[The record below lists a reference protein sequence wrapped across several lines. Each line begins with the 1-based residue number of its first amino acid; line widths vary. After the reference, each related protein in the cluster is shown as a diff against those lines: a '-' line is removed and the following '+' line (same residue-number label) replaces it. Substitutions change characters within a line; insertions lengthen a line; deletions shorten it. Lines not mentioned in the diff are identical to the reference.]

1 MKRLINK
8 LWRSPTQRVMSL
20 GGVGMMLALLADV
33 LIVRRFG
40 FTATTDAI
48 VIALTLPRLIGTV
61 GRDATKFSLMTVFI
75 AVRKDKGDAV
85 FADFGARVLN
95 LFFGIGLALTAT
107 GLLFAGP
114 VTSIVGWGLDAED
127 QAFAAKLLQL
137 SAGIALFALG
147 SAVLE
152 VMLNSHKY
160 FTVTALRNAV
170 APCVVIVVT
179 LATWRNEHA
188 PYWIAG
194 AFTFGYMLYFGMLW
208 VNVAVRMNFSPD
220 PGRLPNRETFRKLRG
235 TIGYPLA
242 GFGVRQMARVTE
254 RAIASLGPTGSVAAY
269 YCAYRL
275 LAAIQNIV
283 GVSVALTGQPKL
295 TEHDL
300 AGESGRFYAA
310 LRRRVRVILM
320 LSVPA
325 AVALMLLSRPIIT
338 LLYDRGGMNPQGL
351 EAASAV
357 LFVLGPAVV
366 FYCLTPV
373 LNSALYARKRYG
385 AVLYNMC
392 LAAGSNVMLAF
403 VLFKWLGLTGVAWAA
418 SLAAV
423 LSVLNLIRVLARPTQ
438 TTVPQPSP

>member
-1 MKRLINK
+1 MKKLIHK
-8 LWRSPTQRVMSL
+8 LWHSSTQRVMTL
-20 GGVGMMLALLADV
+20 GGAGMVLALLADV
-33 LIVRRFG
+33 LIFRRFG
-40 FTATTDAI
+40 GFNTTTDAI

-75 AVRKDKGDAV
+75 EVRKDKGDAV
-85 FADFGARVLN
+85 FADLGARVLN
-95 LFFGIGLALTAT
+95 LFFGIGLALTAI

-114 VTSIVGWGLDAED
+114 VTSIVGWGLTPED
-127 QAFAAKLLQL
+127 KALAATLLRL
-137 SAGIALFALG
+137 SAGISLFALS

-152 VMLNSHKY
+152 VMLNSHKH
-160 FTVTALRNAV
+160 FTITALRNAV
-170 APCVVIVVT
+170 APCVVIAVI
-179 LATWRNEHA
+179 LATWRNEDA

-194 AFTFGYMLYFGMLW
+194 AFTVGYLLYFVMLW
-208 VNVAVRMNFSPD
+208 INAATKMNFSPD
-220 PGRLPNRETFRKLRG
+220 PGRLPNKQTFKKLRG
-235 TIGYPLA
+235 TIGYPLT
-242 GFGVRQMARVTE
+242 GFGVRQMARVAE

-269 YCAYRL
+269 YSAYRL
-275 LAAIQNIV
+275 LAALQNIV

-310 LRRRVRVILM
+310 LRRRVRMILI

-325 AVALMLLSRPIIT
+325 AIVLMLLSRPIIK
-338 LLYDRGGMNPQGL
+338 LLFGRMEPAGL
-351 EAASAV
+351 DAASAV
-357 LFVLGPAVV
+357 LFILGPAVV

-373 LNSALYARKRYG
+373 LNSALYAQKRYG

-392 LAAGSNVMLAF
+392 LAAGSNVVLAF

-423 LSVLNLIRVLARPTQ
+423 VSVLNLIWVLARPSRTP
-438 TTVPQPSP
+438 VPQPSS